1 MLKITLTILILILAN
16 FAAFAQ
22 SRSKC
27 FQNESLQGK
36 SIVNFRTE
44 ANGALYGTYS
54 VEISG
59 EEESAKTFEFGGNRR
74 GKFLTVL
81 FEQNVLPDVAPSYI
95 KSVIWTLSK
104 KGGEEV
110 LEITFY
116 GKNYE
121 TNKYADYIAE
131 FEPCEAGYSTL
142 KKTAKAIQ
150 FAGGKSSATVP
161 LSFKNTTEQ
170 KVFSLNI
177 QRGQTLSIDAAGSKI
192 SVYLPDGKLYE
203 FVEWENGDE
212 KTFASSAIDRMTI
225 KSLPQ
230 NGNYLVVLQKMA
242 DEAQPDSVIFKITK

>member
-1 MLKITLTILILILAN
+1 M
-16 FAAFAQ
+16 
-22 SRSKC
+22 
-27 FQNESLQGK
+27 
-36 SIVNFRTE
+36 
-44 ANGALYGTYS
+44 
-54 VEISG
+54 
-59 EEESAKTFEFGGNRR
+59 
-74 GKFLTVL
+74 TVL
-81 FEQNVLPDVAPSYI
+81 FDGDVLPDVAPSYL
-95 KSVIWTLSK
+95 KNVVWTLSK
-104 KGGEEV
+104 KGDKEV

-131 FEPCEAGYSTL
+131 FEPCEAGYATL
-142 KKTAKAIQ
+142 KKTAKAVQ

-192 SVYLPDGKLYE
+192 SVYLPDGKIYE

-212 KTFASSAIDRMTI
+212 KTFTSSTIDRMTI

-242 DEAQPDSVIFKITK
+242 DAAQLDSVIFKITK